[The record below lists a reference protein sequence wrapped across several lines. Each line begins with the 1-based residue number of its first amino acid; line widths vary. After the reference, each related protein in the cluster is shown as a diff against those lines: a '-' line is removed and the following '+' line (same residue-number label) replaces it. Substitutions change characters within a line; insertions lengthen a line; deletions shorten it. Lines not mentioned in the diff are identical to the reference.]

1 MGEKKNLNRHGA
13 EERQGRISL
22 FGVLRR
28 LGGSIPLLLLSLLAL
43 ACNDERRYV
52 GDPQVVQVAITGE
65 TMPAL
70 ASEEAAVFIVEQR
83 IELPIREPSETVLAD
98 LQTAA
103 GKYEGLPF
111 PRMPWVS
118 RDDLAVSVDFALYN
132 LDADSHDVTVT
143 LNGFNEFDEYVPGV
157 NVVDDEVVIDFSQ
170 WERLY
175 RLEGKQRLARTIRE
189 EELDEAAVDLATVV
203 NGAPSSN
210 QVVYFEN
217 LSDRD
222 PRSRMFIPKVVPGLG
237 GFRIGLRT
245 TEAGNVLL
253 EATVKV
259 REAED
264 RLADDDDDVFMM
276 QPEPF
281 MPVNEEAEE

>member
-1 MGEKKNLNRHGA
+1 MEESFNRRGA
-13 EERQGRISL
+13 EERQRKFSV

-28 LGGSIPLLLLSLLAL
+28 LGGSTFLLLLLTS
-43 ACNDERRYV
+43 CNDERRYI
-52 GDPQVVQVAITGE
+52 GDPQVVQVAITGA
-65 TMPAL
+65 TAPAL
-70 ASEEAAVFIVEQR
+70 MGEESAIFVVEQR
-83 IELPIREPSETVLAD
+83 IELPIRAPSQTALAD

-103 GKYEGLPF
+103 AKFEGLPF
-111 PRMPWVS
+111 PRMPWIG
-118 RDDLAVSVDFALYN
+118 RDDLAVSVDFTLYN
-132 LDADSHDVTVT
+132 LDDQAHDVTVIV
-143 LNGFNEFDEYVPGV
+143 NGFNEFDEYVPGI

-175 RLEGKQRLARTIRE
+175 KVAGKQRLTRTIRE

-222 PRSRMFIPKVVPGLG
+222 ARSRPFIPEVVPGLG
-237 GFRIGLRT
+237 GFRLGIRT

-259 REAED
+259 RDVED
-264 RLADDDDDVFMM
+264 RLADDDDQVFMLM
-276 QPEPF
+276 PEPF
-281 MPVNEEAEE
+281 MPVAPEL